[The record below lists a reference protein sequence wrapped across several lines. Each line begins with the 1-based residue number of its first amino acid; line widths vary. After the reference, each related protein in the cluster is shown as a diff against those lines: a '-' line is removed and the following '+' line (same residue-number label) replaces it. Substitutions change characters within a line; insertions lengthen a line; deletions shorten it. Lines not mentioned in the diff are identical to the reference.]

1 MGRQRI
7 DYSQKPLSSR
17 GAFAVGFIDA
27 LARTTYTQSL
37 IWISTSPGMESMA
50 KLAGISITLSLALLF
65 LVPSSAHAADYKA
78 EYRLSTVLG
87 PAFPWGK
94 AGERWAELVRQKSNG
109 RINIKLY
116 AGASLVGG
124 DQTREF
130 SAIRQGVIDL
140 AIGSSINWSPQVKQ
154 LNLFSLPFLAQND
167 KGMDALTKGEVGRD
181 LFAIL
186 NQQGVVPLAYGENGF
201 RELSNS
207 RHAIKSPVDLKGMT
221 IRVVGSPI
229 FSDSFTALRAIPV
242 QMSWENLQTALT
254 NESVDGQENPLAVFN
269 AGRLYALGQNHL
281 TLWAYMADPL
291 IFVVNKQVWANWS
304 EMDRQIVREAAEQA
318 ATENIAASRKGLSS
332 NDEGV
337 LKSIEK
343 DGVMITRL
351 TPAQRQAFK
360 DATRPVYDKW
370 AVVIGKDLVK
380 KAEDAVRAAQ

>member
-1 MGRQRI
+1 
-7 DYSQKPLSSR
+7 
-17 GAFAVGFIDA
+17 
-27 LARTTYTQSL
+27 
-37 IWISTSPGMESMA
+37 MA
-50 KLAGISITLSLALLF
+50 KLVGASITLAVALLL
-65 LVPSSAHAADYKA
+65 LVPSSVRAADYKA

-116 AGASLVGG
+116 PGASLVGG

-154 LNLFSLPFLAQND
+154 LNLFSLPFLTPDD
-167 KGMDALTKGEVGRD
+167 KGLDALIRGEVGRD

-207 RHAIKSPVDLKGMT
+207 RLAIKLPINLDGLR
-221 IRVVGSPI
+221 IRVVGSLI
-229 FSDSFTALRAIPV
+229 FSDSFAALGAIPV
-242 QMSWENLQTALT
+242 QMGWDDLQTALAT
-254 NESVDGQENPLAVFN
+254 HAVDGQENPLSVFD
-269 AGRLYALGQNHL
+269 AGRLYALGQNQV
-281 TLWAYMADPL
+281 TLWGYMVDPL
-291 IFVVNKQVWANWS
+291 IFVVNKQIWASWG
-304 EMDRQIVREAAEQA
+304 ETDRQIVREAAEQA

-332 NDEGV
+332 NDDAL

-343 DGVMITRL
+343 NGVTVTRL
-351 TPAQRQAFK
+351 TLAQRKAFK
-360 DATRPVYDKW
+360 AATRPVYDKW
-370 AVVIGKDLVK
+370 SVVIGKDLVK
-380 KAEDAVRAAQ
+380 KAEAAINAAK